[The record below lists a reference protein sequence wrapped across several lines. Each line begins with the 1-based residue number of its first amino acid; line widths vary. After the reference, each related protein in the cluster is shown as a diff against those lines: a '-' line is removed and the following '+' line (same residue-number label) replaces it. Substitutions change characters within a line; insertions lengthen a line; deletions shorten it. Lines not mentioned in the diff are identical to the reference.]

1 MISEKITGM
10 IMEATKNKETVRASV
25 YKLIKNEFLKFKT
38 AKNAKPLDEA
48 AEIGILLKMVKQREE
63 SISQYKAGNRL
74 DLANA
79 EQAEIDILQEML
91 PKIPTK
97 EDVQDWILNNYPEGV
112 QKANMGFV
120 IREIKMTLAG
130 VDGKIVADC
139 VKNVL
144 V

>member
-79 EQAEIDILQEML
+79 EQAEIDIIKEML

-97 EDVQDWILNNYPEGV
+97 EDVQEYCDN
-112 QKANMGFV
+112 
-120 IREIKMTLAG
+120 IK
-130 VDGKIVADC
+130 KIVQEEVFIRSIDC
-139 VKNVL
+139 DQTSIWLTK
-144 V
+144 

>member
-1 MISEKITGM
+1 
-10 IMEATKNKETVRASV
+10 
-25 YKLIKNEFLKFKT
+25 
-38 AKNAKPLDEA
+38 
-48 AEIGILLKMVKQREE
+48 
-63 SISQYKAGNRL
+63 
-74 DLANA
+74 
-79 EQAEIDILQEML
+79 ML

-120 IREIKMTLAG
+120 IKEIKMALAG

>member
-1 MISEKITGM
+1 MGRQELEMDSCS
-10 IMEATKNKETVRASV
+10 SV
-25 YKLIKNEFLKFKT
+25 FRCL
-38 AKNAKPLDEA
+38 
-48 AEIGILLKMVKQREE
+48 KQREE

-79 EQAEIDILQEML
+79 EQAEIDIIKEML

-112 QKANMGFV
+112 KKANMGFV
-120 IREIKMTLAG
+120 IKEIKMALAG